1 MATITDAGL
10 AVVAKRLNGS
20 GADAAF
26 TYIATGSGSTA
37 ESTSHTALVAENTA
51 NGSARATATCT
62 QENTGDSKWVKTFTF
77 TGNDIMSHGKQVSP
91 DKNVNFRCTTAS
103 FTVSPAPW
111 ALTCCAVLPGDSAL
125 YDISVR
131 RPTSLP
137 PASFRPHLTVTP
149 LPLASNS
156 C

>member
-10 AVVAKRLNGS
+10 TVVAKRLNGS

-62 QENTGDSKWVKTFTF
+62 QENTGDSKWVKTFNF
-77 TGNDIMSHGKQVSP
+77 TGNV
-91 DKNVNFRCTTAS
+91 
-103 FTVSPAPW
+103 TVREIGIFNAPSGGTMF
-111 ALTCCAVLPGDSAL
+111 LRHV
-125 YDISVR
+125 
-131 RPTSLP
+131 
-137 PASFRPHLTVTP
+137 
-149 LPLASNS
+149 LASDREYENGQS
-156 C
+156 LEITITNTTSRGA

>member
-77 TGNDIMSHGKQVSP
+77 TGNV
-91 DKNVNFRCTTAS
+91 
-103 FTVSPAPW
+103 TVREISIQNAPSGGTMY
-111 ALTCCAVLPGDSAL
+111 LRHV
-125 YDISVR
+125 
-131 RPTSLP
+131 
-137 PASFRPHLTVTP
+137 
-149 LPLASNS
+149 LASNREYENGQS
-156 C
+156 LEITITNTTSRGA